1 MWWGV
6 IIGLLGLGAGFFGL
20 RMAGASEERQK
31 QQKLAQ
37 AVTEEIAIKDRVI
50 DQETAQR
57 TAQVLAT
64 VQEHLKR
71 KDVAAAESLLSRTGE
86 PWEW

>member
-6 IIGLLGLGAGFFGL
+6 LIGLLGLGAGFFGL

-37 AVTEEIAIKDRVI
+37 AVTEEIAIKDKVI
-50 DQETAQR
+50 DQETAR
-57 TAQVLAT
+57 KTAQVLAT
-64 VQEHLKR
+64 AQEHLKR
-71 KDVAAAESLLSRTGE
+71 KDVAAAVSLLSRTEE
-86 PWEW
+86 PWEL